1 VIVLD
6 GILSFLGL
14 AVLRLC
20 FRLIQQS
27 SFVVS
32 TNERSEQGRI
42 GIVGA
47 GEVGAALARELQTKN
62 LLKPVVFL
70 DDTKQKKGTQ
80 IHGIPVAGPVE
91 ILCGDEAPEVDEVI
105 IAMPSASS
113 SRVREIVELLGK
125 LDIPCRTVP
134 SISQIALGEVVTQ
147 LRPVEIGDILG
158 RETVYLDPE
167 ELREFFEDKTVL
179 VTGAGGSIGSE
190 LCRQLVGLGLD
201 RLVLGD
207 HSEYQLFEIHSE
219 LSGTEVGLIPE
230 VLDVQDATAIESV
243 LKRYEPTV
251 IFHAAAYKHVSL
263 MERQPMM
270 AIRNNVLATHQLAR
284 AAVEQGVEHFI
295 LISTDKAVAP
305 SSVMGA
311 TKQLAEQVLQGHANG
326 DGSTCFVTVR
336 FGNVLGSSGSVV
348 PIFQRQIEMGGPVR
362 VTDEAA
368 TRFFMSIPEAAGLVL
383 RSAAMGKTRDRFI
396 LDMGQPIRIMDLAKE
411 MIRLSGYGVGED
423 IEIQIIGL
431 RKGEKLHE
439 ELHSADEQLGDTA
452 HPKIKRIQGAELT
465 AEQWRVLEAALLE
478 AGDLD
483 DSAALDWLHKVLP
496 EFRPE

>member
-1 VIVLD
+1 M
-6 GILSFLGL
+6 
-14 AVLRLC
+14 
-20 FRLIQQS
+20 
-27 SFVVS
+27 
-32 TNERSEQGRI
+32 
-42 GIVGA
+42 
-47 GEVGAALARELQTKN
+47 
-62 LLKPVVFL
+62 LKPVVFF
-70 DDTKQKKGTQ
+70 DDSARKKGAK
-80 IHGIPVAGPVE
+80 IHGIPVSGPVE
-91 ILCGDEAPEVDEVI
+91 ILRAPDAPELSEVI
-105 IAMPSASS
+105 IAMPSTSGA
-113 SRVREIVELLGK
+113 RVREVVELLDE
-125 LDIPCRTVP
+125 LEIYCRTVP
-134 SISQIALGEVVTQ
+134 SMSQIAMGEVIAQ

-167 ELREFFEDKTVL
+167 ELREFIKDKTVL

-190 LCRQLVGLGLD
+190 LCRQLVNLGLA
-201 RLVLGD
+201 RLILVD
-207 HSEYQLFEIHSE
+207 HSEYQLFEIQTE
-219 LSGTEVGLIPE
+219 LAGAEVELVSE
-230 VLDVQDATAIESV
+230 VLDVQDGAAIKSA
-243 LKRYEPTV
+243 LNRYQPSV

-311 TKQLAEQVLQGHANG
+311 TKRLAEQVLQGHARG
-326 DGSTCFVTVR
+326 DVPTCFVTVR

-348 PIFQRQIEMGGPVR
+348 PIFQRQIEMGGPVT
-362 VTDEAA
+362 VTDEKA

-383 RSAAMGKTRDRFI
+383 RSAAMGKNRDRFI
-396 LDMGQPIRIMDLAKE
+396 LDMGQPIRIMDLARE
-411 MIRLSGYGVGED
+411 MIRLSGFEVGKD
-423 IEIQIIGL
+423 IEIQFIGL

-439 ELHSADEQLGDTA
+439 ELHSADEQLADTA

-465 AEQWRVLEAALLE
+465 TEQWRVLEAALLE